1 MAKTAGIVI
10 IGDEI
15 LSGKFADENAE
26 LLISELRSLGVDLRR
41 IAIIPDE
48 VDDIA
53 TTVRSFSERFDYVF
67 TSGGVGVTHD
77 DMTIAAIAQGFSAA
91 VVRHPRLEQIVRDH
105 WGENLAEA
113 NLRLAEIPAGAE
125 LVGDDDR
132 WPALRF
138 ANVYILP
145 GVPAL
150 FKHKFLSIRELF
162 RTTPVVERRLYC
174 SAEEGELAAKLSAV
188 ASAFPKVRI
197 GSYPRF
203 GEKRYRVIVTVEGAD
218 GAVVDGAISALRER
232 LGDCAR
238 DGEDVE

>member
-26 LLISELRSLGVDLRR
+26 LLIGELRSLGVDLRR
-41 IAIIPDE
+41 IAIIPDD

-53 TTVRSFSERFDYVF
+53 TTVRRFSERFDYVF

-77 DMTIAAIAQGFSAA
+77 DLTIAAIAQGFSTE
-91 VVRHPRLEQIVRDH
+91 VVRHPRLEQIVREH
-105 WGENLAEA
+105 WGESLDEA
-113 NLRLAEIPAGAE
+113 NLRLAEIPVGAE
-125 LVGDDDR
+125 LVGDDDQ
-132 WPALRF
+132 WPALRL

-150 FKHKFLSIRELF
+150 FKTKFLSIRELF
-162 RTTPVVERRLYC
+162 RGTPVIEQRLYC
-174 SAEEGELAAKLSAV
+174 GVEEGELAASLAAV
-188 ASAFPKVRI
+188 ASAFSTVRI

-218 GAVVDGAISALRER
+218 AGAVDGAVAALRER

-238 DGEDVE
+238 DCEDVE